1 MCQVSQHEGG
11 EGEQV
16 ESFEG
21 CVEPF
26 VVSGCSLDRKVGSST
41 HLVKLVPVVTM
52 MAWSLYSGLLEYSK
66 PEQIEAGAAIHLPFD
81 QLESVDLSFNWAIA
95 PRQM

>member
-1 MCQVSQHEGG
+1 MCQISQHEGG

-26 VVSGCSLDRKVGSST
+26 VVSG
-41 HLVKLVPVVTM
+41 
-52 MAWSLYSGLLEYSK
+52 
-66 PEQIEAGAAIHLPFD
+66 EAGRPQADKVL
-81 QLESVDLSFNWAIA
+81 LVVG
-95 PRQM
+95 